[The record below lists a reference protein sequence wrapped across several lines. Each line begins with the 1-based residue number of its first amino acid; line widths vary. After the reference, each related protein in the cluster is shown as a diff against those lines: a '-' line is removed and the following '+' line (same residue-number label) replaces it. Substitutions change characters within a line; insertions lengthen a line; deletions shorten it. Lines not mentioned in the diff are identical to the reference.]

1 MSTSTVVLSINGTDF
16 EAEVEYSPG
25 THVPAKLFGLP
36 EDCHPDESEDLIIH
50 SLHILIKVC
59 GIDTKQ
65 DVWFLVDSLTDD
77 IKEQLR
83 D

>member
-1 MSTSTVVLSINGTDF
+1 MSTSNVTLSINGTDF
-16 EAEVEYSPG
+16 EAEVEYTPSWFIPAV
-25 THVPAKLFGLP
+25 THLAP
-36 EDCHPDESEDLIIH
+36 EDCFEGEGEDLIIH
-50 SLHILIKVC
+50 SLHMLIKVC

-65 DVWFLVDSLTDD
+65 DVWFLVDGLTDD